1 MKRLLLSLL
10 AAAALSPL
18 ALVAGERA
26 NTVLIHPGETVYAK
40 FTQQG
45 KKLTLVS
52 TSKEKDETA
61 QVIFTMPKTEANAAS
76 SLQVENKFAKDLVYK
91 LEIRSL
97 SLKRTSP
104 LPVVSV
110 VAGKLAREKL
120 PPFIEELAAYAFKL
134 EL

>member
-1 MKRLLLSLL
+1 MKRLLLIFLS
-10 AAAALSPL
+10 AALGPL

-26 NTVLIHPGETVYAK
+26 NTVLIHPGETIYAK
-40 FTQQG
+40 FTQKG
-45 KKLTLVS
+45 KKLTLVG

-61 QVIFTMPKTEANAAS
+61 QVIFTLPKTAPQEGAV
-76 SLQVENKFAKDLVYK
+76 LQVENKFAKDLVYK
-91 LEIRSL
+91 LEVRSL
-97 SLKRTSP
+97 SLKRQAP

-110 VAGKLAREKL
+110 VTGKLAREQL